1 MTKITKKIVTVPVH
15 VTVKTRTDELMK
27 EINAVNSFVI
37 VENKKGDGV
46 TVVQW
51 KADKWSQQK
60 LARMLVQHASKIL
73 CSPMTFTAKK

>member
-1 MTKITKKIVTVPVH
+1 
-15 VTVKTRTDELMK
+15 MK

-60 LARMLVQHASKIL
+60 LARRLVQHASKIL